1 MVDHSETGGA
11 PLLGVN
17 GVCIIAHGGSSP
29 KAIKNAILRAKE
41 LVEKK
46 MNGHSRDDIESNLMS
61 GKEPFWKQIKKITFT
76 PGKEEKN
83 SGISQDSEEDKPH

>member
-29 KAIKNAILRAKE
+29 KAIKNAIIRAKE

-46 MNGHSRDDIESNLMS
+46 MNGHIRDDIESNLMAS
-61 GKEPFWKQIKKITFT
+61 KAPFWKQIKKITFT
-76 PGKEEKN
+76 PDKEEKN
-83 SGISQDSEEDKPH
+83 SGISQDSEENKPH

>member
-29 KAIKNAILRAKE
+29 KAIKNAIIRAKE

-46 MNGHSRDDIESNLMS
+46 MNGHIRDDIESNLMS
-61 GKEPFWKQIKKITFT
+61 GKEPFWEQIKKITFT
-76 PGKEEKN
+76 QGNEGKT
-83 SGISQDSEEDKPH
+83 SGISQDSDEDKPN

>member
-46 MNGHSRDDIESNLMS
+46 MNGHIRDDIESNLMS
-61 GKEPFWKQIKKITFT
+61 GKEPFWKLAYFTLVFPMSIMKSIKRIYFSKIV
-76 PGKEEKN
+76 
-83 SGISQDSEEDKPH
+83 IM